1 MGQRQAWD
9 QLIEGGGGGKL
20 TSLAAV
26 GKLDPFV

>member
-9 QLIEGGGGGKL
+9 QLIEGGGGKL

-26 GKLDPFV
+26 GQLDPFV